1 MYMYIYVYMNIRL
14 SWKWMNMVHTLKLG
28 IHWFS
33 LESNKKRISKA
44 QPVPVPNV
52 NRLSPPTIHPATR
65 WVSWTR
71 WRRFRPCHNRLS
83 PWHHRPGRREPW
95 AERRGV
101 AGPTG
106 SGHDPAVAE
115 AKIVY
120 NMLLQCIGPGKPTV
134 QTWQHVFVS
143 MNVRGCCKVSLKPIS
158 DLKRSFQ
165 IGMSIDVCMYVCLYG
180 WMDGWMHARTHVR
193 T

>member
-1 MYMYIYVYMNIRL
+1 MDEHGAYWCIPSSWVYTGFHL
-14 SWKWMNMVHTLKLG
+14 SP
-28 IHWFS
+28 I
-33 LESNKKRISKA
+33 KRISEA

-101 AGPTG
+101 AGPATG

-120 NMLLQCIGPGKPTV
+120 THALFNGLV
-134 QTWQHVFVS
+134 QENLRYKHDS
-143 MNVRGCCKVSLKPIS
+143 MYLFP
-158 DLKRSFQ
+158 
-165 IGMSIDVCMYVCLYG
+165 
-180 WMDGWMHARTHVR
+180 
-193 T
+193 